1 MSGKVSHGNTQDAWT
16 GVLIMLFGSVLV
28 TIGLLPIGRSW
39 MWIAGAV
46 IIVAGAVIWIGMRRA
61 GMTKELW

>member
-16 GVLIMLFGSVLV
+16 GVLLLLLGAAFICVGLV
-28 TIGLLPIGRSW
+28 REASW
-39 MWIAGAV
+39 AWITG
-46 IIVAGAVIWIGMRRA
+46 IVVCVVGVVAWVGMNRA